1 MASWRHG
8 RPGETDDMATKKL
21 AKELGLIRRRR
32 RAPGGGSR
40 AAAVSKQ
47 LFHYLIVIDFESTC
61 WREKNH
67 YGQEIIEFPAVLLN
81 TCSGEIDAEFHHY
94 VQPQEHPMLS
104 AFCTELTGI
113 TQGQV
118 EAGVPLRI
126 CLSQFSQWLQTL
138 RQERNVVFA
147 REPSRPGAA
156 AEKPCAF
163 VTWSDWDLGVCLQYE
178 CKRKQLRK
186 PEALSSWID
195 LRATYKLFYN
205 RRPKGLNGALQDLG
219 IEFSGREHSGLDD
232 ARNTARLAW
241 RMMSDGCAMRVT
253 KCLAGVPPTTH
264 PPAALPLAE
273 SESSAEAPRQREAG
287 REGGSGRESAGGKRS
302 RTILQWVESEGRPGR
317 RRSAGDKEAAQG
329 LSANTESLVCRSL
342 VSPRTL
348 LHGLTMPGLP
358 GWRSMTRTMSVG
370 SAVHVNSPAP
380 LGTSLVLVSTTV
392 NCLTET
398 SEEHGGVGC
407 DSETVPVDWEDC
419 PLWPETDESCSYD
432 AVALEDTDTG
442 SQSESLWSGTHDA
455 QPPGDAGPA
464 LTESDRQ
471 NPVVYKS
478 SNTTVYS
485 VGNASLCPAS
495 QSFKTPSVCARVFHS
510 STLSNTSLCS
520 KPRMAAC
527 GGRDGMLSRPG
538 HYGTG
543 ACDSFRIYQDKD
555 GSGCSDSVGR
565 TPVPPGV
572 LSSSVNTR
580 VSSSSSSSSAALK
593 LTPPLCGCGRRARR
607 MTVSNGGPNNGRA
620 FYSCP
625 AGKSRPGIKQSC
637 GFFQW
642 ETALARRV
650 SLTST
655 SLCAGPGG
663 TLAVSRGKVRSAEV
677 SQHRGLGLRPAPR
690 T

>member
-1 MASWRHG
+1 MTPTGFSCFSCV
-8 RPGETDDMATKKL
+8 
-21 AKELGLIRRRR
+21 LI
-32 RAPGGGSR
+32 S
-40 AAAVSKQ
+40 VSFTCSLLPLPPCCVSAEQ

-241 RMMSDGCAMRVT
+241 RMMSDGCVMRVT

-317 RRSAGDKEAAQG
+317 RRSVGDKEAAQG

-485 VGNASLCPAS
+485 VGNA
-495 QSFKTPSVCARVFHS
+495 
-510 STLSNTSLCS
+510 
-520 KPRMAAC
+520 
-527 GGRDGMLSRPG
+527 
-538 HYGTG
+538 
-543 ACDSFRIYQDKD
+543 
-555 GSGCSDSVGR
+555 
-565 TPVPPGV
+565 
-572 LSSSVNTR
+572 